1 MARPNDAT
9 RRITITIY
17 AADGTTVLGTTT
29 RTIYAAGLWNTQTIA
44 ITGDVVGQGTTDFA
58 DGAGLT
64 FGVTLQNDT
73 VGTDNIK
80 VAAVTL
86 NKIAS
91 SAMTS
96 VATAGDSKLITSG
109 GVRTEI
115 DNALL
120 NRGIDYGPR
129 TPAQI
134 NGTATGDDAARNI
147 TGTIPTGST
156 VHVIAAGTI
165 ADGYKDG
172 EYTSIT
178 VREGEDLRYYSE
190 GNVHGWYTLDAEFK
204 LKQDPVTSSD
214 FAEGGDTSDFKFVSS
229 VTQDSNGNISVT
241 IKTIPLATPST
252 NGSGGKAGLMSAAD
266 KEKVNGLDDEITASD
281 VTTAWNAWT
290 PST

>member
-17 AADGTTVLGTTT
+17 DTDGTTVLGTTT

-44 ITGDVVGQGTTDFA
+44 ITGDVAGQGTTDFA

-64 FGVTLQNDT
+64 FGVTLQADT

-96 VATAGDSKLITSG
+96 NAVAGDEKLITSG
-109 GVRTEI
+109 GVRNAI
-115 DNALL
+115 DNALASI
-120 NRGIDYGPR
+120 GVPYGPKNVDE
-129 TPAQI
+129 I
-134 NGTATGDDAARNI
+134 NALTD
-147 TGTIPTGST
+147 IPVGST
-156 VHVIAAGTI
+156 VHVIAGGT
-165 ADGYKDG
+165 ATVVSDSYPSGG
-172 EYTSIT
+172 IT
-178 VREGEDLRYYSE
+178 VRVGEDLKYHKS
-190 GNVHGWYTLDAEFK
+190 GSVHGWYTMDGEFK
-204 LKQDPVTSSD
+204 VKQPAVTPSD
-214 FAEGGDTSDFKFVSS
+214 FVDGGDTSDFKFVSS
-229 VTQDSNGNISVT
+229 VTQDDNGDITVT

-252 NGSGGKAGLMSAAD
+252 NGSGGKAGLMSASD

-281 VTTAWNAWT
+281 VTAAWNAWT

>member
-17 AADGTTVLGTTT
+17 DTDGTTVLGTTT
-29 RTIYAAGLWNTQTIA
+29 RTIYAAGLWNTQTIS

-96 VATAGDSKLITSG
+96 NAVAGDDKLITSG
-109 GVRTEI
+109 GVRNAI
-115 DNALL
+115 DNALASI
-120 NRGIDYGPR
+120 GVPYGPK
-129 TPAQI
+129 TVDEI
-134 NGTATGDDAARNI
+134 NALTD
-147 TGTIPTGST
+147 IPVGST
-156 VHVIAAGTI
+156 VHVIAGGT
-165 ADGYKDG
+165 ATVVSDSYPSGG
-172 EYTSIT
+172 IT
-178 VREGEDLRYYSE
+178 VRVGEDLKYHKS
-190 GNVHGWYTLDAEFK
+190 GNVHGWYTMDGEFK
-204 LKQDPVTSSD
+204 VKQPAVTPSD
-214 FAEGGDTSDFKFVSS
+214 FVDGGTSTDFTFVSS
-229 VTQDSNGNISVT
+229 VVQDANGDITVT
-241 IKTIPLATPST
+241 IKTLPLASPSGT
-252 NGSGGKAGLMSAAD
+252 GVTGNAGLMSAAD
-266 KEKVNGLDDEITASD
+266 KAKVNDLDNEITAND
-281 VTTAWNAWT
+281 VTAAWNAWT

>member
-17 AADGTTVLGTTT
+17 DTDGTTVLGTTT

-64 FGVTLQNDT
+64 FGVTLQADT

-96 VATAGDSKLITSG
+96 NAVAGDEKLITSG
-109 GVRTEI
+109 GVRNAI
-115 DNALL
+115 DNALASI
-120 NRGIDYGPR
+120 GVPYGPK
-129 TPAQI
+129 TVDEI
-134 NGTATGDDAARNI
+134 NALTD
-147 TGTIPTGST
+147 IPVGST
-156 VHVIAAGTI
+156 VHVIAGGT
-165 ADGYKDG
+165 ATVVSDSYPSGG
-172 EYTSIT
+172 IT
-178 VREGEDLRYYSE
+178 VRVGEDLKYHKS
-190 GNVHGWYTLDAEFK
+190 GSVHGWYTMDGEFK
-204 LKQDPVTSSD
+204 VKQPAVTPSD
-214 FAEGGDTSDFKFVSS
+214 FVDGGTSTDFTFVSS
-229 VTQDSNGNISVT
+229 VVQDDNGDITVT
-241 IKTIPLATPST
+241 IKTLPLATPST
-252 NGSGGKAGLMSAAD
+252 NGSGGKAGLMSAVD

-281 VTTAWNAWT
+281 VTAAWNAWT

>member
-17 AADGTTVLGTTT
+17 DTDGTTVLGTTT

-64 FGVTLQNDT
+64 FGVTLQADT

-96 VATAGDSKLITSG
+96 NAVAGDEKLITSG
-109 GVRTEI
+109 GVRNAI
-115 DNALL
+115 DNALASI
-120 NRGIDYGPR
+120 GVPYGPK
-129 TPAQI
+129 TVDEI
-134 NGTATGDDAARNI
+134 NALTD
-147 TGTIPTGST
+147 IPVGST
-156 VHVIAAGTI
+156 VHVIAGGT
-165 ADGYKDG
+165 ATVVSDSYPSGG
-172 EYTSIT
+172 IT
-178 VREGEDLRYYSE
+178 VRVGEDLKYHKS
-190 GNVHGWYTLDAEFK
+190 GSVHGWYTTDGEFK
-204 LKQDPVTSSD
+204 VKQSAVTPSD
-214 FAEGGDTSDFKFVSS
+214 FVDGGDTSDFKFVSS
-229 VTQDSNGNISVT
+229 VTQDDNGDIIVT

-252 NGSGGKAGLMSAAD
+252 NGFGGKAGLMSAVD
-266 KEKVNGLDDEITASD
+266 KEKVDGLDDEITASD
-281 VTTAWNAWT
+281 VTAAWNAWT